1 MVQLILF
8 IEKSFH
14 KPFNRTSAIAGVM
27 GLPPGVEWACPY
39 ENPPPVIYD
48 NLTLYN
54 VRSLKNS
61 GFIGYPLLHDN
72 NRNYSL
78 PAFAPLVTGQVIF
91 PDEISV

>member
-1 MVQLILF
+1 MIYQ
-8 IEKSFH
+8 KSFH
-14 KPFNRTSAIAGVM
+14 IPFNCASAIEGVRGLAGI
-27 GLPPGVEWACPY
+27 EWACPY

-48 NLTLYN
+48 NLTYYN